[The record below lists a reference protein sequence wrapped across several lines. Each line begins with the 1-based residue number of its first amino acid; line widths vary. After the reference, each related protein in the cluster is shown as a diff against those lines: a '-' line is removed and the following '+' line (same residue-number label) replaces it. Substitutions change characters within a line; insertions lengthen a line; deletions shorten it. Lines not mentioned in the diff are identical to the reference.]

1 MVFAS
6 NSILLWDPWGM
17 VSCKSA
23 NARQSNYMDGPG
35 EQLHSEKLAKRGQL
49 NIIAKGVYKRDKEIR
64 ANKAE

>member
-1 MVFAS
+1 
-6 NSILLWDPWGM
+6 M